1 MLEHR
6 LIVGVR
12 RTLELALL
20 VLVVLVL
27 ATVVLGRIVPLTG
40 RQTLVVG
47 GRSMEPAIPLGSAVV
62 TTPIAPSDLASGQI
76 VSMRI
81 GPAATVFSHRIT
93 RVIDRDGAIWVETKG
108 DANPDVD
115 PAITPASSIIGR
127 VDWTLPVFG
136 YLITLLSLPI
146 GLVFVLGLG
155 GTLLVA
161 SLLLDDL
168 ESDTV
173 TIVVGHARG
182 PWDSLPSV
190 EASRAGARDGAAGHV
205 PTG

>member
-6 LIVGVR
+6 LIVGIR
-12 RTLELALL
+12 RTLELVLL

-27 ATVVLGRIVPLTG
+27 STVVLARIVPLTG
-40 RQTLVVG
+40 RHTLVVD
-47 GRSMEPAIPLGSAVV
+47 GRSMEPAIPLGSDVV
-62 TTPIAPSDLASGQI
+62 TTATVPTDLAPGDI

-81 GPAATVFSHRIT
+81 GPAATVFTHRIT
-93 RVIDRDGAIWVETKG
+93 RVIDRDGATWVETKG

-155 GTLLVA
+155 GTLLA
-161 SLLLDDL
+161 GSLLLDDL

-173 TIVVGHARG
+173 TTVVGHARG
-182 PWDSLPSV
+182 PWDSRPSE
-190 EASRAGARDGAAGHV
+190 EASRTAARDGAAGHV